1 MRDEA
6 IRDENVKRGRDLCT
20 RCGGTG
26 NQLLGMWQRCE
37 ECGGSGVKDYELRKP
52 RFKLSPELVDGDSWT
67 PVDTKEQVLQAI
79 SSWCDDMGGFVGESF
94 VVEVIEMSEHDIDDL
109 PEL

>member
-1 MRDEA
+1 MRDEL
-6 IRDENVKRGRDLCT
+6 IRADNTKRGRKLCE

-26 NQLLGMWQRCE
+26 NELMSMWRRCSD
-37 ECGGSGVKDYELRKP
+37 CGGSGRHEYTKPKP

-67 PVDTKEQVLQAI
+67 PVDTISQVVEAVQ
-79 SSWCDDMGGFVGESF
+79 SWCDESGQDSGESF
-94 VVEVIEMSEHDIDDL
+94 TVEVVMMSDQEIDAL